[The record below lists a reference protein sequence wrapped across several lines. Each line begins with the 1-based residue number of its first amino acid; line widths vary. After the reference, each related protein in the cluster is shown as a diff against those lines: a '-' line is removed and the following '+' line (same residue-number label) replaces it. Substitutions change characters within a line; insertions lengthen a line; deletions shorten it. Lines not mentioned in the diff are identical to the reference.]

1 MFLSSLDVYE
11 AWYYV
16 WYAWLAAVLQR
27 VASVAFGREI
37 VAHSKAHTYSQSTG
51 FDVVRVLLLF
61 DSRDSFGLAGGAR
74 RHAAPA
80 HGPRTPAP

>member
-1 MFLSSLDVYE
+1 MFLSSLDIYE

-37 VAHSKAHTYSQSTG
+37 VAHSKAHTYDLTWKRCVDTASANLG
-51 FDVVRVLLLF
+51 
-61 DSRDSFGLAGGAR
+61 
-74 RHAAPA
+74 
-80 HGPRTPAP
+80 

>member
-37 VAHSKAHTYSQSTG
+37 VAH
-51 FDVVRVLLLF
+51 
-61 DSRDSFGLAGGAR
+61 
-74 RHAAPA
+74 
-80 HGPRTPAP
+80 

>member
-1 MFLSSLDVYE
+1 MFLSSLDIYE

-37 VAHSKAHTYSQSTG
+37 VAHSKPHTSGPYW
-51 FDVVRVLLLF
+51 FIYL
-61 DSRDSFGLAGGAR
+61 R
-74 RHAAPA
+74 RTLVGETAPF
-80 HGPRTPAP
+80 PAPLLRLVTKRGWI

>member
-1 MFLSSLDVYE
+1 MFLSSLDIYE

-37 VAHSKAHTYSQSTG
+37 VAHSKATLKPRNPS
-51 FDVVRVLLLF
+51 VRIP
-61 DSRDSFGLAGGAR
+61 GLANR
-74 RHAAPA
+74 WP
-80 HGPRTPAP
+80 

>member
-1 MFLSSLDVYE
+1 MFLSSLDIYE

-37 VAHSKAHTYSQSTG
+37 VAHSKAHTEG
-51 FDVVRVLLLF
+51 
-61 DSRDSFGLAGGAR
+61 
-74 RHAAPA
+74 
-80 HGPRTPAP
+80 